1 MTDSCKNPTL
11 RGAVAIGCI
20 VTAGIVWSLAYA
32 QRSLRSTNVM
42 TTVLF
47 DHGLSAI
54 EPQAPAGWTN
64 EWCGSCHRAAF
75 DQWHNSKHA
84 VAGANENFEAQ
95 FLEATGGRA
104 QWCLN
109 CHAPANHGASNHASM
124 EPKDIDNLFVARP
137 DWLTSGVDCLS
148 CHVRDSQVLGLNVT
162 SSGQAAHP
170 MREAPELGTS
180 EFCGGCHQ
188 FAHKPRQ
195 FPDGFRGRLQQA
207 SLIELIEQ
215 NRASGDTLRCH
226 DCHLPAGNHTMPG
239 GYDRELVR
247 GALDLTLVASWEPA
261 LNAIQLVVTVTA
273 QGVGH
278 RVPGGEHF
286 FRYLSIRTALHDTS
300 GKSVTPRKQALSASG
315 DTRSARSLVLGELP
329 HVEEIRKR
337 LGDFERGTESGVEP
351 TPDTRL
357 NPNETRKFVYLVPLA
372 QKDVGKSLQART
384 TLWYHVLDPAEGE
397 RFHLP
402 TEELSWELHRVTSEI
417 VAGTKV
423 AQERKISRK
432 TFYSK

>member
-1 MTDSCKNPTL
+1 MTASSNNPAL
-11 RGAVAIGCI
+11 RGAVAIVCI
-20 VTAGIVWSLAYA
+20 VAAGIVWSLAYA
-32 QRSLRSTNVM
+32 QRVLRSTNVM
-42 TTVLF
+42 TPVLF

-64 EWCGSCHRAAF
+64 EWCGSCHQAEF
-75 DQWHNSKHA
+75 EQWHNSKHA
-84 VAGANENFEAQ
+84 EAGLNANFEAQ

-109 CHAPANHGASNHASM
+109 CHAPANRGTFNHASM
-124 EPKDIDNLFVARP
+124 EPRDIDDLFVVKP
-137 DWLTSGVDCLS
+137 YWLISGVDCLS
-148 CHVRDSQVLGLNVT
+148 CHVRDGQVLGMNVT
-162 SSGQAAHP
+162 FPGQAAHP
-170 MREAPELGTS
+170 MRESPELGTA

-195 FPDGFRGRLQQA
+195 FPDSFRGRLQQA

-247 GALDLTLVASWEPA
+247 DALDLTLTASWQPE
-261 LNAIQLVVTVTA
+261 LNAIQLVVTVTV

-286 FRYLSIRTALHDTS
+286 FRYLSIRTGLHDTS
-300 GKSVTPRKQALSASG
+300 GNAVTPDKQSLGVPTAEP
-315 DTRSARSLVLGELP
+315 SARPLVLSELP

-337 LGDFERGTESGVEP
+337 LGNFERGTESGVPP

-357 NPNETRKFVYLVPLA
+357 NPNEARKFVYLVPLA
-372 QKDVGKSLQART
+372 QDDAGKSLKAIT
-384 TLWYHVLDPAEGE
+384 TLWYHVLDPEEAKG
-397 RFHLP
+397 FHLP

-417 VAGTKV
+417 VTGTKAV
-423 AQERKISRK
+423 QETSVSR
-432 TFYSK
+432 